1 MAKHKSKGG
10 HVELPAD
17 VAVLPLRDVVVYP
30 HMVIPLFVGREKSI
44 RALDHAT
51 QNDQPIL
58 LVAQRSADVDDQGP
72 DEMYEI
78 GTLANI
84 LQLLKLPDGTVK
96 VLVEGAYR
104 VHVGNFLEA
113 EDFYRSSPQRMEETM
128 TLGERETDVLRQA
141 NRMLREE
148 ESVRQA
154 DLNRLQSELDFFR
167 RLAGTGGVQ
176 EGLDVYHVDLQP
188 TDSGRVFQF
197 VVTLTQNIRRA
208 SVISGQVRVEVEGV
222 RDDRPLTLG
231 WDAIGDGQGPAPA
244 FRFKYFQQLE
254 GYLALPEGFGPTRL
268 VLTLD
273 ADDRR
278 SPVQR
283 GYDWSDMLESASAPD
298 TE

>member
-1 MAKHKSKGG
+1 MGFEFKKRKG
-10 HVELPAD
+10 
-17 VAVLPLRDVVVYP
+17 
-30 HMVIPLFVGREKSI
+30 
-44 RALDHAT
+44 
-51 QNDQPIL
+51 
-58 LVAQRSADVDDQGP
+58 
-72 DEMYEI
+72 
-78 GTLANI
+78 
-84 LQLLKLPDGTVK
+84 
-96 VLVEGAYR
+96 
-104 VHVGNFLEA
+104 FLEA
-113 EDFYRSSPQRMEETM
+113 ALLTVAIGGILLLVTWQIASPPVTPHARQLQSEVDFLSGELDALQARFARIEARNAV
-128 TLGERETDVLRQA
+128 LERETDVLRQA

-176 EGLDVYHVDLQP
+176 EGLDVYDVDLQP

-208 SVISGQVRVEVEGV
+208 SVISGQVTVEVEGV

-231 WDAIGDGQGPAPA
+231 WDAIGDGQGPAPT

-283 GYDWSDMLESASAPD
+283 GYDWSELLESASAPD